1 MMLFVFKLSNLL
13 ALLYFTKAQ
22 RNDAVLNLY
31 RRSYNGDGTYYGQNS
46 GGGAC
51 QYAGPLPRAATDP
64 KIWALVAINRP
75 QFLDSLTC
83 GICLKV
89 KGEGRGLGGNP
100 IRGEHIVF
108 VNNYCPECREGSVD
122 FALNGDGR
130 WSISM
135 QAVQCPVGGST
146 IQYAFQGSNPW
157 YIKLQIRNARIPI
170 TKALV
175 RRNNNWVT
183 MQRSQDGFW
192 ILSDGQPM
200 PDGPIGVRLT
210 AANGYV
216 MEDSIPRIDN
226 SNVLEGQRRVQV
238 PYDPSLPSA

>member
-1 MMLFVFKLSNLL
+1 MCKKKIQQVLESMSNDETQLQSDTADIVMMMEDKCCFLRECFV
-13 ALLYFTKAQ
+13 
-22 RNDAVLNLY
+22 DLNY
-31 RRSYNGDGTYYGQNS
+31 GTYYGQNS

-83 GICLKV
+83 GICLKIAFC
-89 KGEGRGLGGNP
+89 L
-100 IRGEHIVF
+100 
-108 VNNYCPECREGSVD
+108 GSVD
-122 FALNGDGR
+122 FALKGDGR